1 MIILETERL
10 ILRDFEEKDIEKR
23 VFWETVETEWKKW
36 DAPWL
41 REFDIV
47 KDNGHEIG
55 SPGETKGDT
64 DTERLT
70 DFVKGLQAFA
80 GMISRKKP
88 EDMRYAFE
96 IDLKENR
103 EYIGYISCYCIDDKY
118 NYTDDDGKFAFG
130 IDIPMLSHR
139 GHGYGFEAFY
149 AVVNYLA
156 EHGLEEIYVSTWSG
170 NTAMMALAGKLG
182 FREINRKPGARI
194 VNGEKYDAVTFI
206 YRKQ

>member
-1 MIILETERL
+1 
-10 ILRDFEEKDIEKR
+10 
-23 VFWETVETEWKKW
+23 
-36 DAPWL
+36 
-41 REFDIV
+41 
-47 KDNGHEIG
+47 
-55 SPGETKGDT
+55 
-64 DTERLT
+64 
-70 DFVKGLQAFA
+70 
-80 GMISRKKP
+80 
-88 EDMRYAFE
+88 MRYAFE

-139 GHGYGFEAFY
+139 GRGYGFEAFY

-194 VNGEKYDAVTFI
+194 VNGEKYDAVTYI